1 MTAARSLL
9 VTGGAGFIGSHFV
22 RHWTV
27 AHPGDRVVVLDSLT
41 YAGNRANLADLT
53 DRHVFVEGDIGD
65 AELVER
71 LLVEHGTDLVVN
83 FAAESHNSHAIVNP
97 AAFMRTNVLG
107 VQVLC
112 EAARRTGVRRFHHV
126 STCEVYGDL
135 DLEDGEPFPESAPYR
150 PHTPYSASKA
160 GGDHVVRAYHETFG
174 LPMTITNSANT
185 YGPYQFPEKVI
196 PLFVTRALGD
206 RPLPVYASS
215 QHRREWV
222 HVLDHCRAIERVIE
236 HGREGE
242 TYHVGSGVEKS
253 VEQIADLVLGALDKP
268 ASLKVRVPDRPGHER
283 RHALDWSR
291 IRSELG
297 WQPEVGFDRGI
308 AETVGWYAANRSW
321 WEPLLERAPVNE
333 DEAWTR

>member
-1 MTAARSLL
+1 VL

-22 RHWTV
+22 RHWIGG
-27 AHPGDRVVVLDSLT
+27 HPDDTVVVLDSLT
-41 YAGNRANLADLT
+41 YAGNRANLADLA
-53 DRHVFVEGDIGD
+53 DRHAFVEGDIGD
-65 AELVER
+65 ADLVER
-71 LLVEHGTDLVVN
+71 VLHEHGTDLIVN
-83 FAAESHNSHAIVNP
+83 FAAESHHSYPIVNP
-97 AAFMRTNVLG
+97 GAIFRTNVLG

-112 EAARRTGVRRFHHV
+112 EAARRAGVRRLHHV

-135 DLEDGEPFPESAPYR
+135 DLDAGEPFPESAPYR

-160 GGDHVVRAYHETFG
+160 AGDHVVRSYHETFE
-174 LPMTITNSANT
+174 LPITITNCANT
-185 YGPYQFPEKVI
+185 YGPFQFPEKVI
-196 PLFVTRALGD
+196 PLFVTRALGG

-215 QHRREWV
+215 RYRREWV
-222 HVLDHCRAIERVIE
+222 HVLDHCRAIELVIE

-253 VEQIADLVLGALDKP
+253 VEEIADLVLAAVDKP
-268 ASLKVRVPDRPGHER
+268 ATRKLRVPDRPGHER
-283 RHALDWSR
+283 RHALDWTR

-297 WQPEVGFDRGI
+297 WQPEVGFEPGL
-308 AETVGWYAANRSW
+308 AETVGWYAANQSW

>member
-1 MTAARSLL
+1 

-22 RHWTV
+22 RHWTGT
-27 AHPGDRVVVLDSLT
+27 HSDDRVVVLDSLT
-41 YAGNRANLADLT
+41 YAGNRANLADLAN
-53 DRHVFVEGDIGD
+53 RHVFVEGDIGD
-65 AELVER
+65 ADLVER
-71 LLVEHGTDLVVN
+71 LLAEHGTDLVVN
-83 FAAESHNSHAIVNP
+83 FAAESHNSYAIVNP
-97 AAFMRTNVLG
+97 AAFVRTNVLG

-112 EAARRTGVRRFHHV
+112 EAARRAGVRRFHHV

-135 DLEDGEPFPESAPYR
+135 DLEAGEPFPESAPYR

-174 LPMTITNSANT
+174 LPITITNCANT
-185 YGPYQFPEKVI
+185 YGPFQFPEKVI
-196 PLFVTRALGD
+196 PLFVTRALSD

-215 QHRREWV
+215 QNRREWV
-222 HVLDHCRAIERVIE
+222 HVLDHCRAIEQVVGR
-236 HGREGE
+236 GREGE
-242 TYHVGSGVEKS
+242 TYHVGSGVEMS
-253 VEQIADLVLGALDKP
+253 VEQVADLVLDALDKP

-283 RHALDWSR
+283 RHALDWTR

-297 WQPEVGFDRGI
+297 WQPEVGFDQGL

-333 DEAWTR
+333 DEAWIP